1 MLFWIFY
8 TYIPSKT
15 HMEPYQNMKVWNTWI
30 FEVCKI
36 SAFWILLGFFFGEK
50 AQCLHTLGRSR
61 YEWFLTFRGGGG
73 EADFLG
79 FFYCFLNVEAR
90 LKLQRVH
97 VVGDVLEL
105 ILMTQLS
112 KEHSNWLDGTYLFD
126 PKKTIYLF
134 MIRKFFHICILGYL
148 GYVPGVCWNFL
159 GGKTA
164 SGQTTMAIAP
174 QSRLELWKVQIPASL
189 WLVYQKA

>member
-1 MLFWIFY
+1 
-8 TYIPSKT
+8 
-15 HMEPYQNMKVWNTWI
+15 MEPYQNMKVWNTWI

-36 SAFWILLGFFFGEK
+36 SAFWILVGFFLVKRHNVYTHLEDPGMNGSWHFG
-50 AQCLHTLGRSR
+50 A
-61 YEWFLTFRGGGG
+61 GGG

-112 KEHSNWLDGTYLFD
+112 KEHSNWLVEHTCLTQKKLYTCSWFGNSFIFVFWGT
-126 PKKTIYLF
+126 
-134 MIRKFFHICILGYL
+134 LGMFQGSVGIFL
-148 GYVPGVCWNFL
+148 EVKLPLVKLPWRSLRNPVLNF
-159 GGKTA
+159 GK
-164 SGQTTMAIAP
+164 
-174 QSRLELWKVQIPASL
+174 SRFQPA
-189 WLVYQKA
+189 YG